1 MPLKADLS
9 NRVWT
14 FNLSQQKGLELLF
27 PVMST
32 LQKPSVEYC
41 FSVDVFNHMSSK
53 IGDLFWLIYLDQF

>member
-32 LQKPSVEYC
+32 LQKPFVEY
-41 FSVDVFNHMSSK
+41 FFYHMSSK
-53 IGDLFWLIYLDQF
+53 IEDLFWLVYLDQF

>member
-32 LQKPSVEYC
+32 LQKPSVEY
-41 FSVDVFNHMSSK
+41 FFYLMSSK
-53 IGDLFWLIYLDQF
+53 IEDLFWLVYLDQF